1 MGRSA
6 APPLTT
12 TAATPTG
19 KRGTAGKPAQGLPD
33 VEKSLE
39 LHPDDPDALETR
51 GLIFEALGR
60 KQEAIA
66 DFRRALAMA
75 PNLRSKDALKRL
87 GALGTP

>member
-1 MGRSA
+1 MVYF
-6 APPLTT
+6 
-12 TAATPTG
+12 
-19 KRGTAGKPAQGLPD
+19 TAGKPAQGLPD

-60 KQEAIA
+60 KQEAVA
-66 DFRRALAMA
+66 DFRRALETA
-75 PNLRSKDALKRL
+75 PNLQSSKDALKRL